1 MPTTHDGA
9 EPTTPAQRFG
19 AVVHAAA
26 QRAGYNLRTG
36 SGGRAALAKDTGM
49 SASAVGRMLRGE
61 TLPRPSQFERI
72 ARAVHLDLHDLL
84 VRGGVISPDSANDL
98 SERVR
103 SLPIT
108 PEEAADA
115 WGISNPM
122 IRTILLANIR
132 QAIGLQRDSERDQ
145 EQAGGNTAQG

>member
-1 MPTTHDGA
+1 MPTTNDA
-9 EPTTPAQRFG
+9 PVPSTPAQRFG
-19 AVVHAAA
+19 AVVHEAA
-26 QRAGYNLRTG
+26 QRTGYDLTTG
-36 SGGRAALAKDTGM
+36 AGGRAALARDTGM

-108 PEEAADA
+108 PEDAADA
-115 WGISNPM
+115 WGITNPM
-122 IRTILLANIR
+122 IRKILLANIM
-132 QAIGLQRDSERDQ
+132 QAIGMQRDFEQ
-145 EQAGGNTAQG
+145 EHTGGGAAQR